1 MKAKEETDGE
11 CHTKE
16 ITIFI
21 TVYKTVD
28 KQEDVTSE
36 MVDVLSGLLVKKG
49 NLSEFFLVKEN

>member
-36 MVDVLSGLLVKKG
+36 TVDGIEWIVGEKREL
-49 NLSEFFLVKEN
+49 E